1 MFSSA
6 IIAYNE
12 ICPTRY
18 DLLDACYRRMVS
30 MLPVLED
37 SAQVVALT
45 VLMKYART
53 QFVQPTL
60 KELNAAGAEAK
71 VVKVSVKPVAKKA
84 DALKS
89 WWCWGR
95 VRHSV
100 LRG

>member
-6 IIAYNE
+6 IIAYSE

-53 QFVQPTL
+53 QFLQPTP
-60 KELNAAGAEAK
+60 KALNAAGGDAK
-71 VVKVSVKPVAKKA
+71 VVKVAVKRVAKKA
-84 DALKS
+84 DALK
-89 WWCWGR
+89 CWGR
-95 VRHSV
+95 WGR
-100 LRG
+100 

>member
-6 IIAYNE
+6 IIAYSE

-53 QFVQPTL
+53 QFLQPTL
-60 KELNAAGAEAK
+60 KALNAAGGDAK
-71 VVKVSVKPVAKKA
+71 VVKVVVKRVTKKA
-84 DALKS
+84 DALK
-89 WWCWGR
+89 CWGR
-95 VRHSV
+95 WGR
-100 LRG
+100 

>member
-6 IIAYNE
+6 IIAYSE

-53 QFVQPTL
+53 QFLQPTL
-60 KELNAAGAEAK
+60 NALNAAGGDAK
-71 VVKVSVKPVAKKA
+71 VVKVAVKRVTKKA
-84 DALKS
+84 DALK
-89 WWCWGR
+89 CWGR
-95 VRHSV
+95 W
-100 LRG
+100 GW

>member
-6 IIAYNE
+6 IIAYSE

-53 QFVQPTL
+53 QFLQPT
-60 KELNAAGAEAK
+60 EQDVAALAEAAVTR
-71 VVKVSVKPVAKKA
+71 VVPAPVAVEKKR
-84 DALKS
+84 DAKLDS
-89 WWCWGR
+89 ASGC
-95 VRHSV
+95 VR
-100 LRG
+100 